1 MRKLTGIFGLILVPA
16 FLATAFLATAS
27 AAPTATDPAHQPLQV
42 YGQRSWPLDEAIGYW
57 NDRAGREVVHYAG
70 SRPSVTAANDP
81 HTVVVLLNE
90 FTSGSGQTAGQ
101 PGKTVQTITIDGR
114 AMFRWDAYARQLG
127 EALDFYR
134 THRL

>member
-1 MRKLTGIFGLILVPA
+1 MRKLTAIFGLILVPA

-27 AAPTATDPAHQPLQV
+27 AAPAVTDTTHQPLQV
-42 YGQRSWPLDEAIGYW
+42 YGQHSWPLDEAIGYW

-90 FTSGSGQTAGQ
+90 LTTSSGQTAGH
-101 PGKTVQTITIDGR
+101 PGTTAQTITIDGR
-114 AMFRWDAYARQLG
+114 AMFQSDVYARQLG